1 MGTSLR
7 QLQAPRAQKQPS
19 KGQKRL
25 VGMVGG
31 EVLGSQS
38 ALSPLASSSP
48 TATPVSPLYHYTW
61 EEAEWR
67 QRPGDQSFCLHSGL
81 GQCAA
86 FSPGLLH

>member
-61 EEAEWR
+61 AS
-67 QRPGDQSFCLHSGL
+67 PGDYFRVFEAGL
-81 GQCAA
+81 TAII
-86 FSPGLLH
+86 PV